1 MNQYT
6 PVRKCK
12 YEELNDKVLDKV
24 YDDVID
30 YAWDIGIRNAFIQE
44 GGSQSESFIPEFDID
59 NLTE

>member
-1 MNQYT
+1 MFDPEIAISRAVTYYRN
-6 PVRKCK
+6 RG
-12 YEELNDKVLDKV
+12 